1 MYACICHAVHENEVR
16 DSISAGAHTEEAIGE
31 ACDAGTSCG
40 TCHERLVDMIESYFT
55 GAVPAAV

>member
-16 DSISAGAHTEEAIGE
+16 DHITAGAHTEAAIGE

-40 TCHERLVDMIESYFT
+40 TCHDRLVDMIESYFT
-55 GAVPAAV
+55 DSVHAVA